1 MGFLATKHMLKVKNK
16 ERSSNFFLAVSFPGF
31 GRSAFHPVGWG
42 GEDIRVQ
49 LQARVPSSET

>member
-1 MGFLATKHMLKVKNK
+1 MLKVKNK
-16 ERSSNFFLAVSFPGF
+16 ERSCNFFVAVLFPGF